1 MRLPRCDSPTVGAC
15 RAVVLRQPQKRN
27 MLLNVH
33 SYNSLCYGTM
43 PIADLVSKAAALGYA
58 VLPLTDMNTTMGAAD
73 FVVECQRK
81 GVRPVLGVEFRNGNE
96 LLYVALAKNNAGFA
110 ELNRFLTQHNLN
122 KQPYPET
129 APDWEQVFVIYP
141 FGKRKTAQLNENE
154 FLGVRFSQLTKLYNC
169 ESFDKLVAMQP
180 VTFADA
186 DDFQLHKCIRTIDEN
201 VLISRLEPAAC
212 AAPDEI
218 LLSPERLKTTFA
230 LYPQLIEH
238 AERILEQCEINLDN
252 SVKNKR
258 TFTGNTYDDLE
269 LLRQKAFEGMLY
281 RYGTANKTAY
291 RRVEKE
297 LDIIERMGFCA
308 YFLIAWEIV
317 QFAIE
322 QGFYHVGRGSGANS
336 VVAYCLKIT
345 DVDPIE
351 LDLYFERFL
360 NPMRSS
366 PPDFDLDFSWR
377 DRDKVI
383 KHIFDQYGAEHVALL
398 GATVTFQESSICRE
412 LGKVFG
418 LPKGEI
424 EQMERNPSAFAQ
436 QSEIGR
442 NILTIAERIHD
453 FPRQRSIHAGGVLI
467 TEQPITDF
475 AALDLPPKGFPT
487 TQYDMY
493 SAEKV
498 GLVKIDILSQRG
510 IAHIREAVEMVERNR
525 GVHIDIHQVNALKED
540 ELVKRQL
547 LKAETCGCFY
557 IESPGMRGL
566 LRKLRCSDYKTLVA
580 ASSIIRPGVAH
591 SGMMREYIHRFHHPE
606 TVDYKHPILKELLAE
621 TYGVMIYQEDVLK
634 VGHYF
639 AGLDLAEADVL
650 RRMMGH
656 KMRDKFE
663 FEQVTKRFFDNCKAK
678 GYPDALVQE
687 LWRQIESFS
696 GYSFSKA
703 HSASYAVESYQ
714 SLYLKSHYPLEF
726 QVAVINNFGGFYQ
739 TWFYFNEARRMGAN
753 IHLPCVN
760 RSSYLTTLNG
770 RTIFM
775 GFVHLQGLEQRFV
788 ERFIAEREARGPFA
802 SLDDFVSRV
811 PFSLEQLILLIR
823 GGAFG
828 FTKKTKA
835 ELLWQAHLNKSQAK
849 KEQPE
854 TLFKL
859 ENQHFE
865 FPDFKTSALQNAYDE
880 IELYGFPV
888 SLTWFDLLKTNF
900 RGELM
905 ACQMLHFVGQRYR
918 MLGKLVTVKNFR
930 TCKGE
935 PMALATFVDAT
946 GEAFDTVLF
955 PQVLKAWPFH
965 GDGVYLLL
973 GKITEEFGQPSLEVE
988 KMGRL
993 DYNTLE

>member
-1 MRLPRCDSPTVGAC
+1 MIA
-15 RAVVLRQPQKRN
+15 
-27 MLLNVH
+27 VH

-43 PIADLVSKAAALGYA
+43 PIADLVGKAAALGYA
-58 VLPLTDMNTTMGAAD
+58 VLTLTDINTTMGTAD
-73 FVVECQRK
+73 FVVECGRK

-141 FGKRKTAQLNENE
+141 FGKRKQNLLKENE

-169 ESFDKLVAMQP
+169 QSFEKLVAMQP
-180 VTFADA
+180 VTFAEA
-186 DDFQLHKCIRTIDEN
+186 DDFQLHQCMRAIDEN
-201 VLISRLEPAAC
+201 VLISRLESNAC

-230 LYPQLIEH
+230 LYPQLIENT
-238 AERILEQCEINLDN
+238 ERILEECEINLDN

-258 TFTGNTYDDLE
+258 TYTGNVYDDRE
-269 LLRQKAFEGMLY
+269 LLRKLAFDGMAY
-281 RYGTANKTAY
+281 RYGLHDKNAY
-291 RRVEKE
+291 RRIEKE

-308 YFLIAWEIV
+308 YFLIAWDIV
-317 QFAIE
+317 KFAIK

-383 KHIFDQYGAEHVALL
+383 QYIFDKYGPDHVALL
-398 GATVTFQESSICRE
+398 GATVTFQDNSLCRE

-424 EQMERNPSAFAQ
+424 DQMERNPTTFAQ

-442 NILTIAERIHD
+442 NILAIAERIRD

-467 TEQPITDF
+467 TEEPITNF

-498 GLVKIDILSQRG
+498 GLIKIDVLSQRG
-510 IAHIREAVEMVERNR
+510 IAHIREAVEMVERSR
-525 GVHIDIHQVNALKED
+525 GVRIDIHQISALKQD
-540 ELVKRQL
+540 ELIKRQL

-591 SGMMREYIHRFHHPE
+591 SGMMREYVNRFHHPE
-606 TVDYKHPILKELLAE
+606 TVDYKHPVLKELLAE

-678 GYPDALVQE
+678 GYPDDLVRE

-739 TWFYFNEARRMGAN
+739 TWFYFNEARRMGAK

-760 RSSYLTTLNG
+760 RSDYLTTLNG

-775 GFVHLQGLEQRFV
+775 GFVHLQGLEQQFV
-788 ERFIAEREARGPFA
+788 ERFLAERAARGPFT
-802 SLDDFVSRV
+802 SLEDFISRV
-811 PFSLEQLILLIR
+811 SFKIEQLVLLIR
-823 GGAFG
+823 SGAFD
-828 FTKKTKA
+828 FTRKPKA
-835 ELLWQAHLNKSQAK
+835 ELLWQAHLNKSDGK

-854 TLFKL
+854 TLFQL

-865 FPDFKTSALQNAYDE
+865 FPDFKTNTLQNAYDE
-880 IELYGFPV
+880 MELYGFPV
-888 SLTWFDLLKTNF
+888 TLTWFDLLKTNF

-905 ACQMLHFVGQRYR
+905 ACQMLNFVGKRYR

-930 TCKGE
+930 TSKGE
-935 PMALATFVDAT
+935 PMALATFIDAT

-955 PQVLKAWPFH
+955 PQVFKNYPFQ

-973 GKITEEFGQPSLEVE
+973 GKVTEEFGQASLQVE
-988 KMGRL
+988 KMERL
-993 DYNTLE
+993 GYKALC

>member
-1 MRLPRCDSPTVGAC
+1 
-15 RAVVLRQPQKRN
+15 

-43 PIADLVSKAAALGYA
+43 PIADLVGKASAMGYS
-58 VLPLTDMNTTMGAAD
+58 VLPLTDINTTMGVAD

-81 GVRPVLGVEFRNGNE
+81 GVRPVAGVDVRNGNE
-96 LLYVALAKNNAGFA
+96 LLYVALAKNNKGFA
-110 ELNRFLTQHNLN
+110 ELNRFLTQHNFS
-122 KQPYPET
+122 KQPYPES
-129 APDWEQVFVIYP
+129 APDWENVFVSYP
-141 FGKRKTAQLNENE
+141 FGKRKSSALKTNE
-154 FLGVRFSQLTKLYNC
+154 FLGVRFSQLTKIYNC
-169 ESFDKLVAMQP
+169 KSFEKMVAMQP
-180 VTFADA
+180 VTFAEEG
-186 DDFQLHKCIRTIDEN
+186 DFELHQCMRAINEN
-201 VLISRLEPAAC
+201 VLISRLEPSSY

-218 LLSPERLKTTFA
+218 LLPAERLKTTFA
-230 LYPQLIEH
+230 LYPQLIEN
-238 AERILEQCEINLDN
+238 AEQLLDQCEINLDGG
-252 SVKNKR
+252 VKSKR
-258 TFTGNTYDDLE
+258 CFTGNAYDDRE
-269 LLRQKAFEGMLY
+269 LLRKLAFDGMSY
-281 RYGTANKTAY
+281 RYGTSNKTVY
-291 RRVEKE
+291 RRIEKE
-297 LDIIERMGFCA
+297 LDIIERMDFCA

-317 QFAIE
+317 QFAMKR
-322 QGFYHVGRGSGANS
+322 GFYHVGRGSGANS

-377 DRDKVI
+377 DRDQVI
-383 KHIFDQYGAEHVALL
+383 AHVFERYGQKNVALL
-398 GATVTFQESSICRE
+398 GATVTFQDNSLCRE

-424 EQMERNPSAFAQ
+424 DQMERNPKEFARQYFIGQ
-436 QSEIGR
+436 Q
-442 NILTIAERIHD
+442 ILSFAERIRD

-467 TEQPITDF
+467 TESPITDY

-493 SAEKV
+493 SAEKI
-498 GLVKIDILSQRG
+498 GLVKMDILSQRG
-510 IAHIREAVEMVERNR
+510 IAHIRDAVEMVERNQ
-525 GVHIDIHQVNALKED
+525 GIQIDIHQVNVLKED

-557 IESPGMRGL
+557 IESPGMRSL

-591 SGMMREYIHRFHHPE
+591 SGMMREYVNRFHHPE
-606 TVDYKHPILKELLAE
+606 SVDYKHPLLKELLSE

-663 FEQVTKRFFDNCKAK
+663 FEIVKQRFFGNCKAK
-678 GYPDALVQE
+678 GYPDDLVCE

-739 TWFYFNEARRMGAN
+739 TWFYFNEARRMGAKV
-753 IHLPCVN
+753 HLPCVN
-760 RSSYLTTLNG
+760 RSSYSTTLKG

-775 GFVHLQGLEQRFV
+775 GFIHLQGLEQHFV
-788 ERFIAEREARGPFA
+788 ERFLAEREANGPFA
-802 SLDDFVSRV
+802 SLEDFMARVS
-811 PFSLEQLILLIR
+811 FTLEQLVLLIR
-823 GGAFG
+823 GGAFN
-828 FTKKTKA
+828 FTKKPQA
-835 ELLWQAHLNKSQAK
+835 ELLWQAHLNKGDGK

-854 TLFKL
+854 TLFQL
-859 ENQHFE
+859 ESQHFE
-865 FPDFKTSALQNAYDE
+865 FPDFRVNALQNAYDE

-888 SLTWFDLLKTNF
+888 SLTWFDLLKTKF

-918 MLGKLVTVKNFR
+918 MLGKLVTIKNFR
-930 TCKGE
+930 TCKGD
-935 PMALATFVDAT
+935 PMALATFIDST
-946 GEAFDTVLF
+946 GEAFDTVHF
-955 PQVLKAWPFH
+955 PQALKNYPFQ

-973 GKITEEFGQPSLEVE
+973 GKVTEEFGQPSLEVE
-988 KMGRL
+988 KMARL
-993 DYNTLE
+993 EYKLLQ

>member
-1 MRLPRCDSPTVGAC
+1 MIYA
-15 RAVVLRQPQKRN
+15 
-27 MLLNVH
+27 H

-43 PIADLVSKAAALGYA
+43 PIADLVGKAAALGYA
-58 VLPLTDMNTTMGAAD
+58 VLPLTDINTTMGAAD
-73 FVVECQRK
+73 FVVECGRK

-96 LLYVALAKNNAGFA
+96 LLYVALAKNNVGFA
-110 ELNRFLTQHNLN
+110 ELNRFLTDHNKS

-141 FGKRKTAQLNENE
+141 FGKRKPAQLKENE

-169 ESFDKLVAMQP
+169 ASFEKLVAMQP
-180 VTFADA
+180 VTFAEA
-186 DDFQLHKCIRTIDEN
+186 DDFQLHQCIRAIDEN

-218 LLSPERLKTTFA
+218 LVSPERLKTTFA
-230 LYPQLIEH
+230 LYPQLIEN

-258 TFTGNTYDDLE
+258 TYTGNVYDDRE
-269 LLRQKAFEGMLY
+269 LLRKLAFDGMAY
-281 RYGTANKTAY
+281 RYGLHNKNAY
-291 RRVEKE
+291 RRIEKE

-308 YFLIAWEIV
+308 YFLIAWDIV
-317 QFAIE
+317 KFAIR

-383 KHIFDQYGAEHVALL
+383 QYIFDKYGTDHVALL
-398 GATVTFQESSICRE
+398 GATVTFQDNSLCRE

-424 EQMERNPSAFAQ
+424 DQMERNPAAFAQ

-442 NILTIAERIHD
+442 NILAIAERIRD

-467 TEQPITDF
+467 TEEPITNF
-475 AALDLPPKGFPT
+475 TALDLPPKGFPT

-498 GLVKIDILSQRG
+498 GLIKIDVLSQRG
-510 IAHIREAVEMVERNR
+510 IAHIREAVEMVERSR
-525 GVHIDIHQVNALKED
+525 GVHIDIHQINVLKQD
-540 ELVKRQL
+540 ELIKQQL

-591 SGMMREYIHRFHHPE
+591 SGMMREYVNRFHHPE
-606 TVDYKHPILKELLAE
+606 TVDYKHPVLKELLAE

-678 GYPDALVQE
+678 GYPDDLVRE

-739 TWFYFNEARRMGAN
+739 TWFYFNEARRMGAK

-760 RSSYLTTLNG
+760 RSDYLTTLNG

-775 GFVHLQGLEQRFV
+775 GFVHLQGLEQGFV
-788 ERFIAEREARGPFA
+788 ERFLSERAARGPFT
-802 SLDDFVSRV
+802 SLEDFVARV
-811 PFSLEQLILLIR
+811 SFKLEQLILLIR

-835 ELLWQAHLNKSQAK
+835 ELLWQAHLSKSDGK

-854 TLFKL
+854 TLFQL

-865 FPDFKTSALQNAYDE
+865 FPDFKTNALQNAYDE
-880 IELYGFPV
+880 MELYGFPV
-888 SLTWFDLLKTNF
+888 SMTWFDLLKTNF

-905 ACQMLHFVGQRYR
+905 ACQMLNFVGQRYR

-930 TCKGE
+930 TCKGD
-935 PMALATFVDAT
+935 PMALATFIDAT

-955 PQVLKAWPFH
+955 PQTLKAWPFQ

-973 GKITEEFGQPSLEVE
+973 GKVTEEFGQATLKVE
-988 KMGRL
+988 KMDKLG
-993 DYNTLE
+993 YKMLE

>member
-1 MRLPRCDSPTVGAC
+1 
-15 RAVVLRQPQKRN
+15 
-27 MLLNVH
+27 
-33 SYNSLCYGTM
+33 M
-43 PIADLVSKAAALGYA
+43 PIADLVDKAAALSYT
-58 VLPLTDMNTTMGAAD
+58 VLPLTDINTTMGAAD

-81 GVRPVLGVEFRNGNE
+81 GIRPVIGVELRNSNE

-110 ELNRFLTQHNLN
+110 ELNRFLTQHNLS
-122 KQPYPET
+122 KQPYPEI
-129 APDWEQVFVIYP
+129 APDWEHVFIIYP
-141 FGKRKTAQLNENE
+141 FGKRKPAQLKENE

-169 ESFDKLVAMQP
+169 TSFEKLVAMQP
-180 VTFADA
+180 VTFANA
-186 DDFQLHKCIRTIDEN
+186 NDFQLHQCMRAIDEN
-201 VLISRLEPAAC
+201 VLISRLDPATC

-230 LYPQLIEH
+230 LYPQLIEN
-238 AERILEQCEINLDN
+238 AEYILEQCEINLDN

-258 TFTGNTYDDLE
+258 TFTGNIYDDLE

-281 RYGTANKTAY
+281 RYGTTNKAAY
-291 RRVEKE
+291 RRIEKE
-297 LDIIERMGFCA
+297 LDIIEKKGFCA
-308 YFLIAWEIV
+308 YFLIAYDIV
-317 QFAIE
+317 QFAIK

-377 DRDKVI
+377 DRDKI
-383 KHIFDQYGAEHVALL
+383 IAYIFKKYGKEHVALL
-398 GATVTFQESSICRE
+398 GATVTFQDNSLCRE

-418 LPKGEI
+418 LPKSEI
-424 EQMERNPSAFAQ
+424 DQMERNPSAFAR

-442 NILTIAERIHD
+442 NILAIAERIRD

-467 TEQPITDF
+467 TEKPITDF

-498 GLVKIDILSQRG
+498 GLIKVDILSQRG
-510 IAHIREAVEMVERNR
+510 IAHIRDAVEMVERNQ
-525 GVHIDIHQVNALKED
+525 GVHIDIHRVNAFKED

-591 SGMMREYIHRFHHPE
+591 SGMMREYVNRFHHPD

-678 GYPDALVQE
+678 GYPDALVHE

-739 TWFYFNEARRMGAN
+739 TWFYFNEARRIGAK

-788 ERFIAEREARGPFA
+788 EHFIAEREDHGPFA
-802 SLDDFVSRV
+802 SLDDFILRV
-811 PFSLEQLILLIR
+811 PFSLEQLVLLIR

-835 ELLWQAHLNKSQAK
+835 ELLWQAHLNKGQAK

-865 FPDFKTSALQNAYDE
+865 FPDFKTNALQNAYDE

-888 SLTWFDLLKTNF
+888 SLTWFDLLKTSF

-905 ACQMLHFVGQRYR
+905 ACQMLNFVGQRYR

-930 TCKGE
+930 TCKGD
-935 PMALATFVDAT
+935 PMALATFIDAT

-955 PQVLKAWPFH
+955 PQVFKNYPFQ

-973 GKITEEFGQPSLEVE
+973 GKVTEEFGQPSLEVE

-993 DYNTLE
+993 EYKTLE

>member
-1 MRLPRCDSPTVGAC
+1 
-15 RAVVLRQPQKRN
+15 
-27 MLLNVH
+27 
-33 SYNSLCYGTM
+33 M

-58 VLPLTDMNTTMGAAD
+58 VLPLTDINTTMGAAD
-73 FVVECQRK
+73 FVVECGRK

-129 APDWEQVFVIYP
+129 APDWENVFVIYP
-141 FGKRKTAQLNENE
+141 FGKRKSAQLKENE
-154 FLGVRFSQLTKLYNC
+154 YLGVRFSQLTRLYNC
-169 ESFDKLVAMQP
+169 DSFEKLVAMQP
-180 VTFADA
+180 VTFAEA
-186 DDFQLHKCIRTIDEN
+186 DDFQLHQCMRAIDGN
-201 VLISRLEPAAC
+201 VLISRLEPDAC

-218 LLSPERLKTTFA
+218 LLSPERLKTTYA
-230 LYPQLIEH
+230 LYPQLIEN
-238 AERILEQCEINLDN
+238 AERILENCEIAIDA

-258 TFTGNTYDDLE
+258 TFTGNVYDDRE
-269 LLRQKAFEGMLY
+269 LLRKLAFDGMFY
-281 RYGTANKTAY
+281 RYGVANKTAY
-291 RRVEKE
+291 RRIEKE

-308 YFLIAWEIV
+308 YFLIAWDIV
-317 QFAIE
+317 RFAMQ

-383 KHIFDQYGAEHVALL
+383 AHIFGKYGAEHVALL
-398 GATVTFQESSICRE
+398 GATVTFQENSLCRE

-424 EQMERNPSAFAQ
+424 DQMERNPEAFAR
-436 QSEIGR
+436 QSELGR
-442 NILTIAERIHD
+442 NILALAERLRD

-467 TEQPITDF
+467 TEEPIANF
-475 AALDLPPKGFPT
+475 SALDLPPKGFPT

-498 GLVKIDILSQRG
+498 GLVKIDVLSQRG
-510 IAHIREAVEMVERNR
+510 IAHIREAVEMVERSR
-525 GVHIDIHQVNALKED
+525 GIRIDIHQINALKQD
-540 ELVKRQL
+540 ELIKRQL

-566 LRKLRCSDYKTLVA
+566 LRKLRCSDYKTLVV

-591 SGMMREYIHRFHHPE
+591 SGMMREYVNRFHHPE

-656 KMRDKFE
+656 KMRDKTE
-663 FEQVTKRFFDNCKAK
+663 FEQVTQRFFDNCKAK
-678 GYPDALVQE
+678 GYPDDLVRE

-739 TWFYFNEARRMGAN
+739 TWFYFNEARRMGAK

-760 RSSYLTTLNG
+760 RSDYLTTLKG
-770 RTIFM
+770 RTVFM
-775 GFVHLQGLEQRFV
+775 GFVHLQGLEQKFV
-788 ERFIAEREARGPFA
+788 EHFIAEREAHGPFA
-802 SLDDFVSRV
+802 SLEDFVARV
-811 PFSLEQLILLIR
+811 SFSLEQLVLLIR

-835 ELLWQAHLNKSQAK
+835 ELLWQAHLNKGEGR

-854 TLFKL
+854 TLFQL
-859 ENQHFE
+859 EHQHFE
-865 FPDFKTSALQNAYDE
+865 FPDFTINALQNAYDE

-905 ACQMLHFVGQRYR
+905 ACQMLNFVGRRYR
-918 MLGKLVTVKNFR
+918 MLGKLVTVKNIR
-930 TCKGE
+930 TCKGD
-935 PMALATFVDAT
+935 PMALATFIDAT

-955 PQVLKAWPFH
+955 PQVLKSHPFQ

-973 GKITEEFGQPSLEVE
+973 GKVTEEFGQASLEVE
-988 KMGRL
+988 KMARL
-993 DYNTLE
+993 GYKTLQ

>member
-1 MRLPRCDSPTVGAC
+1 
-15 RAVVLRQPQKRN
+15 
-27 MLLNVH
+27 
-33 SYNSLCYGTM
+33 M
-43 PIADLVSKAAALGYA
+43 PIAELVTKAAALGYA
-58 VLPLTDMNTTMGAAD
+58 VLPLTDINTTMGAAD
-73 FVVECQRK
+73 FVFDCQKK
-81 GVRPVLGVEFRNGNE
+81 GIRPVVGAEFRNGNE
-96 LLYVALAKNNAGFA
+96 LLYVALAKNDRGFA
-110 ELNRFLTQHNLN
+110 ELNRFLTQHNLT
-122 KQPYPET
+122 KQPFPEI

-141 FGKRKTAQLNENE
+141 FGKRKPNMLKVNE

-169 ESFDKLVAMQP
+169 ESFEKLVAMQP
-180 VTFADA
+180 VTFAEEG
-186 DDFQLHKCIRTIDEN
+186 DFQLHQCMRAIDEN
-201 VLISRLEPAAC
+201 VLISRLEPTSC

-218 LLSPERLKTTFA
+218 LLPVERLKTTFA
-230 LYPQLIEH
+230 LYPQLVEN
-238 AERILEQCEINLDN
+238 AERILDECEITMNAN
-252 SVKNKR
+252 VKNKR
-258 TFTGNTYDDLE
+258 TFMGNVYDDME
-269 LLRQKAFEGMLY
+269 LLRQKAFEGMIY
-281 RYGTANKTAY
+281 RYGTTNKNAY
-291 RRVEKE
+291 RRIEKE

-308 YFLIAWEIV
+308 YFLIASDIV
-317 QFAIE
+317 DYAMS

-383 KHIFDQYGAEHVALL
+383 AYVFEKFGREHVALL
-398 GATVTFQESSICRE
+398 GATVTFQENSLCRE

-418 LPKGEI
+418 LPKSEI
-424 EQMERNPSAFAQ
+424 DQMERNPQAYIC

-442 NILTIAERIHD
+442 NILALAERLRD

-467 TEQPITDF
+467 TESPITDYT
-475 AALDLPPKGFPT
+475 ALDLPPKGFPT

-498 GLVKIDILSQRG
+498 GLIKIDILSQRG
-510 IAHIREAVEMVERNR
+510 IAHIRDAVEMVEHSR
-525 GVHIDIHQVNALKED
+525 GICIDIHQINALKQD
-540 ELVKRQL
+540 DFIRRQL
-547 LKAETCGCFY
+547 LRAETCGCFY
-557 IESPGMRGL
+557 IESPAMRGL
-566 LRKLRCSDYKTLVA
+566 LRKLRCADYKTLVA
-580 ASSIIRPGVAH
+580 ASSIIRPGVAR
-591 SGMMREYIHRFHHPE
+591 SGMMREYINRFHHPE
-606 TVDYKHPILKELLAE
+606 TVDYKHPLLKELLAE

-656 KMRDKFE
+656 KMRDKSE
-663 FEQVTKRFFDNCKAK
+663 FEEVTKRFFDNCKAK
-678 GYPDALVQE
+678 GYPDDLVRE

-739 TWFYFNEARRMGAN
+739 TWFYFNEARRMGAK

-760 RSSYLTTLNG
+760 RSSYLTSLNG

-775 GFVHLQGLEQRFV
+775 GFVHLQGIEQQFV
-788 ERFIAEREARGPFA
+788 ERFIAEREAHGSFTN
-802 SLDDFVSRV
+802 LDNFIARV
-811 PFSLEQLILLIR
+811 PFSLEQLVLLIR
-823 GGAFG
+823 GGAFD

-835 ELLWQAHLNKSQAK
+835 ELLWQAHLNKSEGK

-859 ENQHFE
+859 ENQYFE
-865 FPDFKTSALQNAYDE
+865 FPNFSIDTLQNAYDE

-888 SLTWFDLLKTNF
+888 SLTWFDLLKTKF

-905 ACQMLHFVGQRYR
+905 ACQMLHFVGCHYR
-918 MLGKLVTVKNFR
+918 MLGKLVTVKYVR

-935 PMALATFVDAT
+935 TMALATFVDAT
-946 GEAFDTVLF
+946 GEAFDTVHF
-955 PQVLKAWPFH
+955 PKVLKTWPFQ

-973 GKITEEFGQPSLEVE
+973 GKVTEEFGQPSLEVE
-988 KMGRL
+988 KMERL
-993 DYNTLE
+993 GYKVMQ

>member
-1 MRLPRCDSPTVGAC
+1 M
-15 RAVVLRQPQKRN
+15 
-27 MLLNVH
+27 MLNVH

-43 PIADLVSKAAALGYA
+43 PIPDLVERATALGYRT
-58 VLPLTDMNTTMGAAD
+58 LPLTDINTTMGAVD
-73 FVVECQRK
+73 FVVECQKK
-81 GVRPVLGVEFRNGNE
+81 GVRPVMGVEFRNGKD
-96 LLYVALAKNNAGFA
+96 LLYVALAKNNQGFA
-110 ELNRFLTQHNLN
+110 ELNRCLTQHNIN

-129 APDWEQVFVIYP
+129 APEWENVFVVYS
-141 FGKRKTAQLNENE
+141 FGKRKPTQLKEHE
-154 FLGVRFSQLTKLYNC
+154 FLGVRLSQLTQMFRQDSL
-169 ESFDKLVAMQP
+169 EKLVAMQP
-180 VTFADA
+180 VTFAKA
-186 DDFQLHKCIRTIDEN
+186 DDFQLHQCMCAIDEN
-201 VLISRLEPAAC
+201 VLISRLAPSTC

-218 LLSPERLKTTFA
+218 LLPADRLKTTFA
-230 LYPQLIEH
+230 LYPQLMDN
-238 AERILEQCEINLDN
+238 AQRLLDQCEINLDG
-252 SVKNKR
+252 SVKSKR
-258 TFTGNTYDDLE
+258 TFTDNVFDDRE
-269 LLRQKAFEGMLY
+269 LLRQLAFDGMAY

-291 RRVEKE
+291 RRIEKE

-317 QFAIE
+317 QFAMK

-336 VVAYCLKIT
+336 VVAYCLRIT

-360 NPMRSS
+360 NPKRSS

-377 DRDKVI
+377 ERDQVI
-383 KHIFDQYGAEHVALL
+383 AHLFKRYGQEHVALL
-398 GATVTFQESSICRE
+398 GATVTFQDNSLCRE

-424 EQMERNPSAFAQ
+424 DQMERNPEAFARQ
-436 QSEIGR
+436 NELGHQ
-442 NILTIAERIHD
+442 ILAFAERLRD

-467 TEQPITDF
+467 TENPMTDY

-493 SAEKV
+493 SAEKL
-498 GLVKIDILSQRG
+498 GLDKIDILSQRG
-510 IAHIREAVEMVERNR
+510 IAHIRDAVEMVERSR
-525 GVHIDIHQVNALKED
+525 GIRIDIHQINALKQD
-540 ELVKRQL
+540 ELICRQL

-557 IESPGMRGL
+557 IESPAMRGL

-580 ASSIIRPGVAH
+580 ASSIIRPGVAK
-591 SGMMREYIHRFHHPE
+591 SGMMRAYIDRFHHPE
-606 TVDYKHPILKELLAE
+606 SVDYKHPLLKELLGE

-656 KMRDKFE
+656 KMRDKSE
-663 FEQVTKRFFDNCKAK
+663 FEAVERKFFGNCKAK
-678 GYPDALVQE
+678 GYPDALVGE

-726 QVAVINNFGGFYQ
+726 QVAVINNFGGYYQ
-739 TWFYFNEARRMGAN
+739 TWFYYNEARRMGAR

-760 RSSYLTTLNG
+760 RSHYLTSLDG
-770 RTIFM
+770 RTIYM
-775 GFVHLQGLEQRFV
+775 GFVHLLGLEQQFV
-788 ERFIAEREARGPFA
+788 EQVVAEREARGPYS
-802 SLDDFVSRV
+802 SLEDFIARV
-811 PFSLEQLILLIR
+811 PFSLEQLVLLIR

-835 ELLWQAHLNKSQAK
+835 ELLWQAHLHKSQGR

-854 TLFKL
+854 TLFRL
-859 ENQHFE
+859 ENQQFE
-865 FPDFKTSALQNAYDE
+865 FPEFKTDDLRDAYDE

-888 SLTWFDLLKTNF
+888 SLTWFDLLATSF

-905 ACQMLHFVGQRYR
+905 AAQMLQFVGRRYR
-918 MLGKLVTVKNFR
+918 MLGKLVTVKYVR

-935 PMALATFVDAT
+935 TMALGTFVDAT
-946 GEAFDTVLF
+946 GEAFDTVHF
-955 PQVLKAWPFH
+955 PQALKAWPFQ

-973 GKITEEFGQPSLEVE
+973 GKVTEDFGQPSLEVE
-988 KMGRL
+988 KMAKMPYKPRK
-993 DYNTLE
+993 

>member
-1 MRLPRCDSPTVGAC
+1 
-15 RAVVLRQPQKRN
+15 
-27 MLLNVH
+27 
-33 SYNSLCYGTM
+33 M
-43 PIADLVSKAAALGYA
+43 PIADLVSKAATLGYA
-58 VLPLTDMNTTMGAAD
+58 VLPLTDINTTMGAAD

-81 GVRPVLGVEFRNGNE
+81 GIRPVVGVEFRNGNE
-96 LLYVALAKNNAGFA
+96 LLYVALAKNNVGFA
-110 ELNRFLTQHNLN
+110 ELNHFLTRHNLT
-122 KQPYPET
+122 KQPYPKL

-141 FGKRKTAQLNENE
+141 FGKRKPAQLKENE

-169 ESFDKLVAMQP
+169 ESFEKLVAMQP
-180 VTFADA
+180 VTFAEA
-186 DDFQLHKCIRTIDEN
+186 NDFQLHQCMRAIDEN
-201 VLISRLEPAAC
+201 VLISRLDPATC

-218 LLSPERLKTTFA
+218 LLPAERLKTTYA
-230 LYPQLIEH
+230 LYPQLIENT
-238 AERILEQCEINLDN
+238 ERILEKCEIGIDA

-258 TFTGNTYDDLE
+258 TFTGNVYDDHE
-269 LLRQKAFEGMLY
+269 LLRQLAFNGMAY

-291 RRVEKE
+291 RRIEKE
-297 LDIIERMGFCA
+297 LEIIERMGFCA

-377 DRDKVI
+377 DRDQVI
-383 KHIFDQYGAEHVALL
+383 KHIFEKHGQEHVALL
-398 GATVTFQESSICRE
+398 GATVTFQDNSLCRE

-424 EQMERNPSAFAQ
+424 DQMERHPEAFAQ
-436 QSEIGR
+436 QSELGR
-442 NILTIAERIHD
+442 NILTLAERLRD

-467 TEQPITDF
+467 TEKPITDF

-510 IAHIREAVEMVERNR
+510 IAHIRDAVEMVERNR
-525 GVHIDIHQVNALKED
+525 GIRIDIHQINALKQD
-540 ELVKRQL
+540 ELIRRQL

-557 IESPGMRGL
+557 IESPAMRGL

-591 SGMMREYIHRFHHPE
+591 SGMMREYIKRFHHPD
-606 TVDYKHPILKELLAE
+606 TVDYKHPILKELLSE

-739 TWFYFNEARRMGAN
+739 TWFYFNEARRMGAK

-760 RSSYLTTLNG
+760 RSSHLTTLNG

-775 GFVHLQGLEQRFV
+775 GFVHLQGLEQQFV
-788 ERFIAEREARGPFA
+788 ERFLAEREARGPFK
-802 SLDDFVSRV
+802 SLEDFISRV
-811 PFSLEQLILLIR
+811 PFTLEQLILLIR
-823 GGAFG
+823 GGAFN
-828 FTKKTKA
+828 FTKKSKA
-835 ELLWQAHLNKSQAK
+835 ELLWQAHLNKNEGK

-854 TLFKL
+854 TLFQL
-859 ENQHFE
+859 ESQHFE
-865 FPDFKTSALQNAYDE
+865 FPDFTTNALQSAYDE

-888 SLTWFDLLKTNF
+888 TLTWFDLLKTNF

-905 ACQMLHFVGQRYR
+905 ACQMLHFVGKRYR
-918 MLGKLVTVKNFR
+918 MLGKLVTVKYVR

-935 PMALATFVDAT
+935 TMALATFVDAT
-946 GEAFDTVLF
+946 GEAFDTVHF
-955 PQVLKAWPFH
+955 PQVLKAWPFQ
-965 GDGVYLLL
+965 GDGMYLLL
-973 GKITEEFGQPSLEVE
+973 GKVTEEFGQPSLEVE

-993 DYNTLE
+993 GLKTLE

>member
-1 MRLPRCDSPTVGAC
+1 
-15 RAVVLRQPQKRN
+15 
-27 MLLNVH
+27 MLLDIH

-43 PIADLVSKAAALGYA
+43 PIADLVGKAAALGYA
-58 VLPLTDMNTTMGAAD
+58 VLPLTDINTTMGAAD
-73 FVVECQRK
+73 FVVECGRK
-81 GVRPVLGVEFRNGNE
+81 GVRPVLGVEFRNDNE
-96 LLYVALAKNNAGFA
+96 LLYVVLAKNNAGFA

-141 FGKRKTAQLNENE
+141 FGKRKPNLLKENE

-169 ESFDKLVAMQP
+169 QSFEKLVAMQP
-180 VTFADA
+180 VTFAEA
-186 DDFQLHKCIRTIDEN
+186 DDFQLHQSLRAIDEN

-212 AAPDEI
+212 AAEDEI
-218 LLSPERLKTTFA
+218 LLSPERQKTTFA
-230 LYPQLIEH
+230 LYPQLIEN
-238 AERILEQCEINLDN
+238 AEHILDECEINLDN

-258 TFTGNTYDDLE
+258 TYTGNVYDDRE
-269 LLRQKAFEGMLY
+269 LLRKLTFDGMAY
-281 RYGTANKTAY
+281 RYGLHDKNAY
-291 RRVEKE
+291 RRIEKE

-308 YFLIAWEIV
+308 YFLIAWDIV
-317 QFAIE
+317 RFAIR

-383 KHIFDQYGAEHVALL
+383 QYIFDKYGSDHVALL
-398 GATVTFQESSICRE
+398 GATVTFQDNSLCRE

-424 EQMERNPSAFAQ
+424 DQMEHNPTAFAQ
-436 QSEIGR
+436 QSAIGR
-442 NILTIAERIHD
+442 NILAISERIRD

-467 TEQPITDF
+467 TEEPITNF

-493 SAEKV
+493 SAEKL
-498 GLVKIDILSQRG
+498 GFEKIDILSQRG
-510 IAHIREAVEMVERNR
+510 IAHIREAVEMVERSR
-525 GVHIDIHQVNALKED
+525 GVHIDIHQINTLKQD
-540 ELVKRQL
+540 ELIKRQL

-591 SGMMREYIHRFHHPE
+591 SGMMREYVHRFHHPD
-606 TVDYKHPILKELLAE
+606 TVDYKHPVLKELLAE

-656 KMRDKFE
+656 KMRDKTE

-678 GYPDALVQE
+678 GYPDDLVRE

-739 TWFYFNEARRMGAN
+739 TWFYFNEARRMGAK
-753 IHLPCVN
+753 IHLTCVN
-760 RSSYLTTLNG
+760 RSDYLTTLNG

-775 GFVHLQGLEQRFV
+775 GFVHLQGLEQQFV
-788 ERFIAEREARGPFA
+788 ERFLAERAARGPYT
-802 SLDDFVSRV
+802 SLEDFVTRV
-811 PFSLEQLILLIR
+811 SFKIEQLVLLIR
-823 GGAFG
+823 GGAFD

-835 ELLWQAHLNKSQAK
+835 ELLWQAHLSKSDGK

-854 TLFKL
+854 TLFQL

-865 FPDFKTSALQNAYDE
+865 FPDFKTNALQNAYDE
-880 IELYGFPV
+880 MELYGFPV

-905 ACQMLHFVGQRYR
+905 ACQMMNFVGKRYR

-930 TCKGE
+930 TSKGE
-935 PMALATFVDAT
+935 PMALATFIDAT

-955 PQVLKAWPFH
+955 PQVFKNYPFQ
-965 GDGVYLLL
+965 GDGIYLLL
-973 GKITEEFGQPSLEVE
+973 GKVTEEVGQPSLEVE
-988 KMGRL
+988 KMARL
-993 DYNTLE
+993 GYKTLQ

>member
-1 MRLPRCDSPTVGAC
+1 MIA
-15 RAVVLRQPQKRN
+15 
-27 MLLNVH
+27 VH

-43 PIADLVSKAAALGYA
+43 PIADLVSKAAALGYT
-58 VLPLTDMNTTMGAAD
+58 VLPLTDINTTMGAAD
-73 FVVECQRK
+73 FVVECGRK

-96 LLYVALAKNNAGFA
+96 LLYVALAKNNTGFA
-110 ELNRFLTQHNLN
+110 ELNRFLTDHNKS

-141 FGKRKTAQLNENE
+141 FGKRKLNLLKENE

-169 ESFDKLVAMQP
+169 PSFEKLVAMQP
-180 VTFADA
+180 VTFAEA
-186 DDFQLHKCIRTIDEN
+186 DDFQLHQCMRAIDEN

-230 LYPQLIEH
+230 LYPQLIEN
-238 AERILEQCEINLDN
+238 AERILDECEINLDN

-258 TFTGNTYDDLE
+258 TYTGNVYDDRE
-269 LLRQKAFEGMLY
+269 LLRKLAFDGMAY
-281 RYGTANKTAY
+281 RYGLHDKNAY
-291 RRVEKE
+291 RRIEKE

-308 YFLIAWEIV
+308 YFLIAWDIV
-317 QFAIE
+317 KFAIK
-322 QGFYHVGRGSGANS
+322 QGLYHVGRGSGANS

-383 KHIFDQYGAEHVALL
+383 QYIFDKYGSDHVALL
-398 GATVTFQESSICRE
+398 GATVTFQDNSLCRE

-424 EQMERNPSAFAQ
+424 DQMERNPTTFAQ

-442 NILTIAERIHD
+442 NILAIAERIRD

-467 TEQPITDF
+467 TEEPITNF
-475 AALDLPPKGFPT
+475 AALDLPPKGFST

-498 GLVKIDILSQRG
+498 GLIKIDVLSQRG
-510 IAHIREAVEMVERNR
+510 IAHIREAVEMVERSR
-525 GVHIDIHQVNALKED
+525 GVRIDIHQINALKQD
-540 ELVKRQL
+540 ELIKRQL

-591 SGMMREYIHRFHHPE
+591 SGMMREYVNRFHHPD
-606 TVDYKHPILKELLAE
+606 TVDYKHPVLKELLAE

-663 FEQVTKRFFDNCKAK
+663 FEQVTKRFFDNCKTK
-678 GYPDALVQE
+678 GYPDDLVCE

-726 QVAVINNFGGFYQ
+726 QVTVINNFGGFYQ
-739 TWFYFNEARRMGAN
+739 TWFYFNEARRMGAK

-760 RSSYLTTLNG
+760 RSDYLTTLNG

-775 GFVHLQGLEQRFV
+775 GFVHLQGLEQQFV
-788 ERFIAEREARGPFA
+788 ERFLAERAARGPFT
-802 SLDDFVSRV
+802 SLEDFVTRV
-811 PFSLEQLILLIR
+811 SFKLEQLILLIR

-835 ELLWQAHLNKSQAK
+835 ELLWQAHLNKSEGK

-854 TLFKL
+854 TLFQL

-865 FPDFKTSALQNAYDE
+865 FPDFKTNALQNAYDE
-880 IELYGFPV
+880 MELYGFPV

-905 ACQMLHFVGQRYR
+905 ACQMLNFVGQRYR

-935 PMALATFVDAT
+935 PMALATFIDAT

-955 PQVLKAWPFH
+955 PQVFKNYPFQ

-973 GKITEEFGQPSLEVE
+973 GKVTEEFGQASLQVE
-988 KMGRL
+988 KMARL
-993 DYNTLE
+993 GYKTLQ

>member
-1 MRLPRCDSPTVGAC
+1 MIA
-15 RAVVLRQPQKRN
+15 
-27 MLLNVH
+27 VH
-33 SYNSLCYGTM
+33 SYNSLCYGTI
-43 PIADLVSKAAALGYA
+43 PIADLVSRAAAMGYTT
-58 VLPLTDMNTTMGAAD
+58 LPLTDINTTMGTAD
-73 FVVECQRK
+73 FVTECQRK
-81 GVRPVLGVEFRNGNE
+81 GVRPVIGVEVRNGNE

-110 ELNRFLTQHNLN
+110 EINRFLTQHNLN

-141 FGKRKTAQLNENE
+141 FGKRHQNALKANE

-169 ESFDKLVAMQP
+169 KSFDKLVAMQP
-180 VTFADA
+180 VTFLEEAD
-186 DDFQLHKCIRTIDEN
+186 FRLHQCMRAIDKN

-218 LLSPERLKTTFA
+218 LLPPERLKTTYA
-230 LYPQLIEH
+230 LYPQLIEN
-238 AERILEQCEINLDN
+238 AEAILEKCEISIDA
-252 SVKNKR
+252 SVKNKQ
-258 TFTGNTYDDLE
+258 TFTGNVYDDRE
-269 LLRQKAFEGMLY
+269 LLRKLAFDGMMY
-281 RYGTANKTAY
+281 RYGATNKEAY
-291 RRVEKE
+291 RRIEKE

-308 YFLIAWEIV
+308 YFLIAWDIV
-317 QFAIE
+317 RFAMS

-360 NPMRSS
+360 NPKRSS

-377 DRDKVI
+377 DRDRIYDYLFK
-383 KHIFDQYGAEHVALL
+383 KYGSDHVALL
-398 GATVTFQESSICRE
+398 GATVTFQANSLCRE

-424 EQMERNPSAFAQ
+424 DQMERNPTEFARYSSLGQ
-436 QSEIGR
+436 E
-442 NILTIAERIHD
+442 ILTLADRLRD

-467 TEQPITDF
+467 TERPITDF

-493 SAEKV
+493 SAEKL
-498 GLVKIDILSQRG
+498 GFEKIDILSQRG
-510 IAHIREAVEMVERNR
+510 IAHIRDAVEMVERNR
-525 GVHIDIHQVNALKED
+525 GVRIDIHQVNALKED
-540 ELVKRQL
+540 EQIKRQL

-557 IESPGMRGL
+557 IESPAMRGL

-580 ASSIIRPGVAH
+580 ASSIIRPGVAK
-591 SGMMREYIHRFHHPE
+591 SGMMREYINRFHHPE
-606 TVDYKHPILKELLAE
+606 TVDYKHPVLKELLAD

-656 KMRDKFE
+656 KMRDKTE
-663 FEQVTKRFFDNCKAK
+663 FEEVKSHFFANCKAK
-678 GYPDALVQE
+678 GYPDDLVNE

-726 QVAVINNFGGFYQ
+726 QVAVINNFGGFYP
-739 TWFYFNEARRMGAN
+739 TWFYFNEARRMGAKV
-753 IHLPCVN
+753 HLPCVN
-760 RSSYLTTLNG
+760 RSDYLTTLNG

-775 GFVHLQGLEQRFV
+775 GFVHLQGIEQQFV
-788 ERFIAEREARGPFA
+788 ERFVAEREANGPFA
-802 SLDDFVSRV
+802 DFDDFVARV
-811 PFSLEQLILLIR
+811 PFSVEQLLLLIR
-823 GGAFG
+823 GGAFD
-828 FTKKTKA
+828 FTRKTKA
-835 ELLWQAHLNKSQAK
+835 ELLWRAHLSKSEGK

-854 TLFKL
+854 TLFRL

-865 FPDFKTSALQNAYDE
+865 FPDFKTNALQNAYDE

-888 SLTWFDLLKTNF
+888 SMTWFDMLQTKF

-905 ACQMLHFVGQRYR
+905 ACQMLHFVGQHYR
-918 MLGKLVTVKNFR
+918 MVGKLVTVKYVR

-935 PMALATFVDAT
+935 TMAMGTFVDAT
-946 GEAFDTVLF
+946 GEAFDTVHF
-955 PQVLKAWPFH
+955 PQALKAWPFQ

-973 GKITEEFGQPSLEVE
+973 GKVTEEFGQPTLEVE
-988 KMGRL
+988 KMARL
-993 DYNTLE
+993 GYKNLE

>member
-1 MRLPRCDSPTVGAC
+1 MIA
-15 RAVVLRQPQKRN
+15 
-27 MLLNVH
+27 VH
-33 SYNSLCYGTM
+33 SYNSLCYGTI
-43 PIADLVSKAAALGYA
+43 PIADLVNKAAALGYT
-58 VLPLTDMNTTMGAAD
+58 VMPLTDINTTMGTAD
-73 FVVECQRK
+73 FMVECQRK
-81 GVRPVLGVEFRNGNE
+81 GLRPVLGVEFRNGNE

-110 ELNRFLTQHNLN
+110 ELNRFLTQHNLS
-122 KQPYPET
+122 KQPYPEI
-129 APDWEQVFVIYP
+129 APNWEQVFVIYP
-141 FGKRKTAQLNENE
+141 LGKRKPAQLKENE

-180 VTFADA
+180 VTFAEA
-186 DDFQLHKCIRTIDEN
+186 DDFQLHQCIRAIDEN

-281 RYGTANKTAY
+281 RYGTSNKTAY
-291 RRVEKE
+291 RRIEKE

-308 YFLIAWEIV
+308 YFLIASDIV

-398 GATVTFQESSICRE
+398 GATVTFQENSIYRE

-424 EQMERNPSAFAQ
+424 EQMERNPATFAQ

-442 NILTIAERIHD
+442 NILAMAERIRD

-467 TEQPITDF
+467 TEEPITNF

-498 GLVKIDILSQRG
+498 GLIKVDILSQRG
-510 IAHIREAVEMVERNR
+510 IAHIRDAVEMVERNR

-591 SGMMREYIHRFHHPE
+591 SGMMREYVHRFHHPE

-739 TWFYFNEARRMGAN
+739 TWFYFNEARRMGAK

-760 RSSYLTTLNG
+760 RSNYPTTLNG

-788 ERFIAEREARGPFA
+788 EHFIAERKAHGPFA
-802 SLDDFVSRV
+802 SLDDFISRV
-811 PFSLEQLILLIR
+811 PFSLEQLVLLIR

-835 ELLWQAHLNKSQAK
+835 ELLWQAHLNKGQAK

-865 FPDFKTSALQNAYDE
+865 FPDFKTNALQNAYDE

-905 ACQMLHFVGQRYR
+905 ACQMLNFVGQRYR

-930 TCKGE
+930 TCKGD

-955 PQVLKAWPFH
+955 PQVFKAWPFQ

-973 GKITEEFGQPSLEVE
+973 GKVTEEFGHPSLEVE
-988 KMGRL
+988 KMKRL
-993 DYNTLE
+993 EYKVL

>member
-1 MRLPRCDSPTVGAC
+1 
-15 RAVVLRQPQKRN
+15 VLIV
-27 MLLNVH
+27 VH

-58 VLPLTDMNTTMGAAD
+58 ALPLTDINTTMGAAD
-73 FVVECQRK
+73 FVVECQKK
-81 GVRPVLGVEFRNGNE
+81 GVRPVVGVEFRNGNE

-110 ELNRFLTQHNLN
+110 ELNRFLTQHNFN
-122 KQPYPET
+122 KQPYPEI
-129 APDWEQVFVIYP
+129 APDWEHVFVVYP
-141 FGKRKTAQLNENE
+141 FGKRKPNALKTNE
-154 FLGVRFSQLTKLYNC
+154 FLGVRFSQLTKMYNC
-169 ESFDKLVAMQP
+169 KSFEKMVAMQP
-180 VTFADA
+180 VTFAEK
-186 DDFQLHKCIRTIDEN
+186 DDLELHQCMRAIDDN

-218 LLSPERLKTTFA
+218 FLPAERLKTTFA
-230 LYPQLIEH
+230 LYPQLIEN
-238 AERILEQCEINLDN
+238 AEHILNACEINLDN
-252 SVKNKR
+252 SVKSKR
-258 TFTGNTYDDLE
+258 CFTDNVYDDLE
-269 LLRQKAFEGMLY
+269 LLRQKAFEGMFY
-281 RYGTANKTAY
+281 RYGTTNKKAY
-291 RRVEKE
+291 RRIEKE

-308 YFLIAWEIV
+308 YFLIASDIV
-317 QFAIE
+317 DFAMK

-360 NPMRSS
+360 NPKRSS

-383 KHIFDQYGAEHVALL
+383 AYIFEKYGREHVALL
-398 GATVTFQESSICRE
+398 GATVTFQDNSLCRE
-412 LGKVFG
+412 LGKIFG

-424 EQMERNPSAFAQ
+424 DQMERNPKEFAQ
-436 QSEIGR
+436 QYFIGQQ
-442 NILTIAERIHD
+442 ILSFAERLHD

-467 TEQPITDF
+467 TENPITDF

-498 GLVKIDILSQRG
+498 GLDKMDILSQRG
-510 IAHIREAVEMVERNR
+510 IAHIRDAVEMVERNR
-525 GVHIDIHQVNALKED
+525 GVRIDIHQINSLKQD
-540 ELVKRQL
+540 ELIRRQL

-557 IESPGMRGL
+557 IESPAMRGL
-566 LRKLRCSDYKTLVA
+566 LRKLCCSDYKTLVA
-580 ASSIIRPGVAH
+580 ASSIIRPGVAK
-591 SGMMREYIHRFHHPE
+591 SGMMREYVNRFHHPE

-656 KMRDKFE
+656 KMRDKSE
-663 FEQVTKRFFDNCKAK
+663 FEEVKQRFFDNCKAK
-678 GYPDALVQE
+678 GYPDDLVLE

-739 TWFYFNEARRMGAN
+739 TWFYFNEARRMGAK

-775 GFVHLQGLEQRFV
+775 GFVHLQGLEQHFV
-788 ERFIAEREARGPFA
+788 EHFLAEREARGPFA
-802 SLDDFVSRV
+802 SLKDFMARV
-811 PFSLEQLILLIR
+811 PFTLEQLVLLIR
-823 GGAFG
+823 GGAFD
-828 FTKKTKA
+828 FTKKPKA
-835 ELLWQAHLNKSQAK
+835 ELLWQAHLNKSDGK

-854 TLFKL
+854 TLFQM

-865 FPDFKTSALQNAYDE
+865 FPDFSINALQNAYDE

-888 SLTWFDLLKTNF
+888 TLSWFDLLKTKF

-905 ACQMLHFVGQRYR
+905 ACQMLNFVGSHYR
-918 MLGKLVTVKNFR
+918 MLGKLVTVKYVR
-930 TCKGE
+930 TCKGDQ
-935 PMALATFVDAT
+935 MALGTFVDVT
-946 GEAFDTVLF
+946 GEAFDTVHF
-955 PQVLKAWPFH
+955 PQVLKAWPFQ

-973 GKITEEFGQPSLEVE
+973 GKVTEEFGQPSLEVE
-988 KMGRL
+988 KMSRL
-993 DYNTLE
+993 GYKVLQ

>member
-1 MRLPRCDSPTVGAC
+1 
-15 RAVVLRQPQKRN
+15 
-27 MLLNVH
+27 
-33 SYNSLCYGTM
+33 M
-43 PIADLVSKAAALGYA
+43 PIAELVTKAAALGYA
-58 VLPLTDMNTTMGAAD
+58 VLPLTDINTTMGAAD
-73 FVVECQRK
+73 FVFDCQKK
-81 GVRPVLGVEFRNGNE
+81 GIRPVVGAEFRNGNE
-96 LLYVALAKNNAGFA
+96 LLYVALAKNDRGFA
-110 ELNRFLTQHNLN
+110 ELNRFLTQHNLT
-122 KQPYPET
+122 KQPFPEI

-141 FGKRKTAQLNENE
+141 FGKRKPNVLKVNE

-169 ESFDKLVAMQP
+169 ESFEKLVAMQP
-180 VTFADA
+180 VTFAEEG
-186 DDFQLHKCIRTIDEN
+186 DFQLHQCMRAIDEN
-201 VLISRLEPAAC
+201 VLISRLEPTSC

-218 LLSPERLKTTFA
+218 LLPVERLKTTFA
-230 LYPQLIEH
+230 LYPQLVEN
-238 AERILEQCEINLDN
+238 AERILDECEITMNA

-258 TFTGNTYDDLE
+258 TFMGNVYDDME
-269 LLRQKAFEGMLY
+269 LLRQKAFEGMIY
-281 RYGTANKTAY
+281 RYGTTNKNAY
-291 RRVEKE
+291 RRIEKE

-308 YFLIAWEIV
+308 YFLIASDIV
-317 QFAIE
+317 DYAMS

-383 KHIFDQYGAEHVALL
+383 AYVFEKFGREHVALL
-398 GATVTFQESSICRE
+398 GATVTFQENSLCRE

-418 LPKGEI
+418 LPKSEI
-424 EQMERNPSAFAQ
+424 DQMERNPQAYIC

-442 NILTIAERIHD
+442 NILALAERLRD

-467 TEQPITDF
+467 TESPITDYT
-475 AALDLPPKGFPT
+475 ALDLPPKGFPT

-498 GLVKIDILSQRG
+498 GLIKIDILSQRG
-510 IAHIREAVEMVERNR
+510 IAHIRDAVEMVEHSR
-525 GVHIDIHQVNALKED
+525 GICIDIHQINALKQD
-540 ELVKRQL
+540 DLIRRQL
-547 LKAETCGCFY
+547 LRAETCGCFY
-557 IESPGMRGL
+557 IESPAMRGL
-566 LRKLRCSDYKTLVA
+566 LRKLRCADYKTLVA
-580 ASSIIRPGVAH
+580 ASSIIRPGVAR
-591 SGMMREYIHRFHHPE
+591 SGMMREYINRFHHPE
-606 TVDYKHPILKELLAE
+606 TVDYKHPLLKELLAE

-656 KMRDKFE
+656 KMRDKSE
-663 FEQVTKRFFDNCKAK
+663 FEEVTKHFFDNCRAK
-678 GYPDALVQE
+678 GYPDDLVRE

-739 TWFYFNEARRMGAN
+739 TWFYFNEARRMGAK

-760 RSSYLTTLNG
+760 RSSYLTSLNG

-775 GFVHLQGLEQRFV
+775 GFVHLQGIEQQFV
-788 ERFIAEREARGPFA
+788 ERFIAEREARGPFTN
-802 SLDDFVSRV
+802 LDNFIARV
-811 PFSLEQLILLIR
+811 PFSLEQLVLLIR
-823 GGAFG
+823 GGAFN

-835 ELLWQAHLNKSQAK
+835 ELLWQAHLNKSEGK

-859 ENQHFE
+859 ENQYFE
-865 FPDFKTSALQNAYDE
+865 FPNFSIDTLQNAYDE

-888 SLTWFDLLKTNF
+888 SLTWFDLLKTKF

-905 ACQMLHFVGQRYR
+905 ACQMLHFVGCHYR
-918 MLGKLVTVKNFR
+918 MLGKLVTVKYVR

-935 PMALATFVDAT
+935 TMALATFVDAT
-946 GEAFDTVLF
+946 GEAFDTVHF
-955 PQVLKAWPFH
+955 PKVLKTWPFQ

-973 GKITEEFGQPSLEVE
+973 GKVTEEFGQPSLEVE
-988 KMGRL
+988 KMERL
-993 DYNTLE
+993 GYKVMQ

>member
-1 MRLPRCDSPTVGAC
+1 
-15 RAVVLRQPQKRN
+15 
-27 MLLNVH
+27 
-33 SYNSLCYGTM
+33 M
-43 PIADLVSKAAALGYA
+43 PIAELVTKAAVLGYA
-58 VLPLTDMNTTMGAAD
+58 VLPLTDINTTMGAAD
-73 FVVECQRK
+73 FVFDCQKK
-81 GVRPVLGVEFRNGNE
+81 GIRPVVGAEFRNGNE
-96 LLYVALAKNNAGFA
+96 LLYVALAKNDRGFA
-110 ELNRFLTQHNLN
+110 ELNRFLTQHNLT
-122 KQPYPET
+122 KQPFPEI

-141 FGKRKTAQLNENE
+141 FGKRKPNMLKVNE
-154 FLGVRFSQLTKLYNC
+154 FLGVRFSKLTKLYNC
-169 ESFDKLVAMQP
+169 ESFEKLVAMQP
-180 VTFADA
+180 VTFAEEG
-186 DDFQLHKCIRTIDEN
+186 DFQLHQCMRAIDEN
-201 VLISRLEPAAC
+201 VLISRLEPTSC

-218 LLSPERLKTTFA
+218 LLPVERLKTTFA
-230 LYPQLIEH
+230 LYPQLVEN
-238 AERILEQCEINLDN
+238 AERILDECEITMNA

-258 TFTGNTYDDLE
+258 TFMGNVYDDMG
-269 LLRQKAFEGMLY
+269 LLRQKAFEGMIY
-281 RYGTANKTAY
+281 RYGTTNKNAY
-291 RRVEKE
+291 RRIEKE

-308 YFLIAWEIV
+308 YFLIASDIV
-317 QFAIE
+317 DYAMS

-383 KHIFDQYGAEHVALL
+383 AYVFEKFGREHVALL
-398 GATVTFQESSICRE
+398 GATVTFQENSLCRE

-418 LPKGEI
+418 LPKSEI
-424 EQMERNPSAFAQ
+424 DQMERNPQAYIC

-442 NILTIAERIHD
+442 NILALAERLRD

-467 TEQPITDF
+467 TESPITDYT
-475 AALDLPPKGFPT
+475 ALDLPPKGFPT

-498 GLVKIDILSQRG
+498 GLIKIDILSQRG
-510 IAHIREAVEMVERNR
+510 IAHIRDAVEMVEHSR
-525 GVHIDIHQVNALKED
+525 GICIDIHQINALKQD
-540 ELVKRQL
+540 DLIRRQL
-547 LKAETCGCFY
+547 LRAETCGCFY
-557 IESPGMRGL
+557 IESPAMRGL
-566 LRKLRCSDYKTLVA
+566 LRKLRCADYKTLVA
-580 ASSIIRPGVAH
+580 ASSIIRPGVAR
-591 SGMMREYIHRFHHPE
+591 SGMMREYINRFHHPE
-606 TVDYKHPILKELLAE
+606 TVDYKHPLLKELLAE

-656 KMRDKFE
+656 KMRDKSE
-663 FEQVTKRFFDNCKAK
+663 FEEVTKRFFDNCKAK
-678 GYPDALVQE
+678 GYPDDLVRE

-739 TWFYFNEARRMGAN
+739 TWFYFNEARRMGAK

-760 RSSYLTTLNG
+760 RSSYLTSLNG

-775 GFVHLQGLEQRFV
+775 GFVHLQGIEQQFV
-788 ERFIAEREARGPFA
+788 ERFIAEREAHGPFTN
-802 SLDDFVSRV
+802 LDNFIARV
-811 PFSLEQLILLIR
+811 PFSLEQLVLLIR
-823 GGAFG
+823 GGAFD

-835 ELLWQAHLNKSQAK
+835 ELLWQAHLNKSEGK

-859 ENQHFE
+859 ENQYFE
-865 FPDFKTSALQNAYDE
+865 FPNFSIDTLQNAYDE

-888 SLTWFDLLKTNF
+888 SLTWFDLLKTKF

-905 ACQMLHFVGQRYR
+905 ACQMLHFVGCHYR
-918 MLGKLVTVKNFR
+918 MLGKLVTVKYVR

-935 PMALATFVDAT
+935 TMALATFVDAT
-946 GEAFDTVLF
+946 GEAFDTVHF
-955 PQVLKAWPFH
+955 PKVLKTWPFQ

-973 GKITEEFGQPSLEVE
+973 GKVTEEFGQPSLEVE
-988 KMGRL
+988 KMERL
-993 DYNTLE
+993 GYKVMQ

>member
-1 MRLPRCDSPTVGAC
+1 
-15 RAVVLRQPQKRN
+15 
-27 MLLNVH
+27 
-33 SYNSLCYGTM
+33 M
-43 PIADLVSKAAALGYA
+43 PIAELVTKAAALGYA
-58 VLPLTDMNTTMGAAD
+58 VLPLTDINTTMGAAD
-73 FVVECQRK
+73 FVFDCQKK
-81 GVRPVLGVEFRNGNE
+81 GIRPVVGAEFRNGNE
-96 LLYVALAKNNAGFA
+96 LLYVALAKNDRGFA
-110 ELNRFLTQHNLN
+110 ELNRFLTQHNLT
-122 KQPYPET
+122 KQPFPEI

-141 FGKRKTAQLNENE
+141 FGKRKPNMLKVNE

-169 ESFDKLVAMQP
+169 ESFEKLVAMQP
-180 VTFADA
+180 VTFAEEG
-186 DDFQLHKCIRTIDEN
+186 DFQLHQCMRAIDEN
-201 VLISRLEPAAC
+201 VLISRLEPTSC

-218 LLSPERLKTTFA
+218 LLPVERLKTTFA
-230 LYPQLIEH
+230 LYPQLVEN
-238 AERILEQCEINLDN
+238 AERILDECEITMNA

-258 TFTGNTYDDLE
+258 TFMGNVYDDME
-269 LLRQKAFEGMLY
+269 LLRQKAFEGMIY
-281 RYGTANKTAY
+281 RYGTTNKNAY
-291 RRVEKE
+291 RRIEKE

-308 YFLIAWEIV
+308 YFLIASDIV
-317 QFAIE
+317 DYAMS

-383 KHIFDQYGAEHVALL
+383 AYVFEKFGREHVALL
-398 GATVTFQESSICRE
+398 GATVTFQENSLCRE

-418 LPKGEI
+418 LPKSEI
-424 EQMERNPSAFAQ
+424 DQMERNPQAYIC

-442 NILTIAERIHD
+442 NILALAERLRD

-467 TEQPITDF
+467 TESPITDYT
-475 AALDLPPKGFPT
+475 ALDLPPKGFPT

-498 GLVKIDILSQRG
+498 GLIKIDILSQRG
-510 IAHIREAVEMVERNR
+510 IAHIRDAVEMVEHSR
-525 GVHIDIHQVNALKED
+525 GICIDIHQINALKQD
-540 ELVKRQL
+540 DLIRRQL
-547 LKAETCGCFY
+547 LRAETCGCFY
-557 IESPGMRGL
+557 IESPAMRGL
-566 LRKLRCSDYKTLVA
+566 LRKLRCADYKTLVA
-580 ASSIIRPGVAH
+580 ASSIIRPGVAR
-591 SGMMREYIHRFHHPE
+591 SGMMREYINRFHHPE
-606 TVDYKHPILKELLAE
+606 TVDYKHPLLKELLAE

-656 KMRDKFE
+656 KMRDKSE
-663 FEQVTKRFFDNCKAK
+663 FEEVTKRFFDNCKAK
-678 GYPDALVQE
+678 GYPDDLVRE

-739 TWFYFNEARRMGAN
+739 TWFYFNEARRMGAK

-760 RSSYLTTLNG
+760 RSSYLTSLNG

-775 GFVHLQGLEQRFV
+775 GFVHLQGIEQQFV
-788 ERFIAEREARGPFA
+788 ERFIAEREAHGPFTN
-802 SLDDFVSRV
+802 LDNFIARV
-811 PFSLEQLILLIR
+811 PFSLEQLVLLIR
-823 GGAFG
+823 GGAFD

-835 ELLWQAHLNKSQAK
+835 ELLWQAHLNKSEGK

-859 ENQHFE
+859 ENQYFE
-865 FPDFKTSALQNAYDE
+865 FPNFSIDTLQNAYDE

-888 SLTWFDLLKTNF
+888 SLTWFDLLKTKF

-905 ACQMLHFVGQRYR
+905 ACQMLHFVGCHYR
-918 MLGKLVTVKNFR
+918 MLGKLVTVKYVR

-935 PMALATFVDAT
+935 TMALATFVDAT
-946 GEAFDTVLF
+946 GEAFDTVHF
-955 PQVLKAWPFH
+955 PKVLKTWPFQ

-973 GKITEEFGQPSLEVE
+973 GKVTEEFGQPSLEVE
-988 KMGRL
+988 KMERL
-993 DYNTLE
+993 GYKVMQ

>member
-1 MRLPRCDSPTVGAC
+1 
-15 RAVVLRQPQKRN
+15 
-27 MLLNVH
+27 
-33 SYNSLCYGTM
+33 M
-43 PIADLVSKAAALGYA
+43 PIAELVTKAAALGYA
-58 VLPLTDMNTTMGAAD
+58 VLPLTDINTTMGAAD
-73 FVVECQRK
+73 FVFDCQKK
-81 GVRPVLGVEFRNGNE
+81 GIRPVVGAEFRNGNE
-96 LLYVALAKNNAGFA
+96 LLYVALAKNDRGFA
-110 ELNRFLTQHNLN
+110 ELNRFLTQHNLT
-122 KQPYPET
+122 KQPFPEI

-141 FGKRKTAQLNENE
+141 FGKRKPNMLKVNE

-169 ESFDKLVAMQP
+169 ESFEKLVAMQP
-180 VTFADA
+180 VTFAEEG
-186 DDFQLHKCIRTIDEN
+186 DFQLHQCMRAIDEN
-201 VLISRLEPAAC
+201 VLISRLEPTSC

-218 LLSPERLKTTFA
+218 LLPVERLKTTFA
-230 LYPQLIEH
+230 LYPQLVEN
-238 AERILEQCEINLDN
+238 AERILDECEITMNAN
-252 SVKNKR
+252 VKNKR
-258 TFTGNTYDDLE
+258 TFMGNVYDDME
-269 LLRQKAFEGMLY
+269 LLRQKAFEGMIY
-281 RYGTANKTAY
+281 RYGTTNKNAY
-291 RRVEKE
+291 RRIEKE

-308 YFLIAWEIV
+308 YFLIASDIV
-317 QFAIE
+317 DYAMS

-383 KHIFDQYGAEHVALL
+383 AYVFEKFGREHVALL
-398 GATVTFQESSICRE
+398 GATVTFQENSLCRE

-418 LPKGEI
+418 LPKSEI
-424 EQMERNPSAFAQ
+424 DQMERNPQAYIC

-442 NILTIAERIHD
+442 NILALAERLRD

-467 TEQPITDF
+467 TESPITDYT
-475 AALDLPPKGFPT
+475 ALDLPPKGFPT

-498 GLVKIDILSQRG
+498 GLIKIDILSQRG
-510 IAHIREAVEMVERNR
+510 IAHIRDAVEMVEHSR
-525 GVHIDIHQVNALKED
+525 GICIDIHQINALKQD
-540 ELVKRQL
+540 DFIRRQL
-547 LKAETCGCFY
+547 LRAETCGCFY
-557 IESPGMRGL
+557 IESPAMRGL
-566 LRKLRCSDYKTLVA
+566 LRKLRCADYKTLVA
-580 ASSIIRPGVAH
+580 ASSIIRPGVAR
-591 SGMMREYIHRFHHPE
+591 SGMMREYINRFHHPE
-606 TVDYKHPILKELLAE
+606 TVDYKHPLLKELLAE

-656 KMRDKFE
+656 KMRDKSE
-663 FEQVTKRFFDNCKAK
+663 FEEVTKRFFDNCKAK
-678 GYPDALVQE
+678 GYPDDLVRE

-739 TWFYFNEARRMGAN
+739 TWFYFNEARRMGAK

-760 RSSYLTTLNG
+760 RSSYLTSLNG

-775 GFVHLQGLEQRFV
+775 GFVHLQGIEQQFV
-788 ERFIAEREARGPFA
+788 ERFIAEREAHGSFTN
-802 SLDDFVSRV
+802 LDNFIARV
-811 PFSLEQLILLIR
+811 PFSLEQLVLLIR
-823 GGAFG
+823 GGAFD

-835 ELLWQAHLNKSQAK
+835 ELLWQAHLNKSEGK

-859 ENQHFE
+859 ENQYFE
-865 FPDFKTSALQNAYDE
+865 FPNFSIDTLQNAYDE

-888 SLTWFDLLKTNF
+888 SLTWFDLLKTKF

-905 ACQMLHFVGQRYR
+905 ACQMLHFVGCHYR
-918 MLGKLVTVKNFR
+918 MLGKLVTIKYVR

-935 PMALATFVDAT
+935 TMALATFVDAT
-946 GEAFDTVLF
+946 GEAFDTVHF
-955 PQVLKAWPFH
+955 PKVLKTWPFQ

-973 GKITEEFGQPSLEVE
+973 GKVTEEFGQPSLEVE
-988 KMGRL
+988 KMERL
-993 DYNTLE
+993 GYKVMQ

>member
-1 MRLPRCDSPTVGAC
+1 MS
-15 RAVVLRQPQKRN
+15 
-27 MLLNVH
+27 
-33 SYNSLCYGTM
+33 
-43 PIADLVSKAAALGYA
+43 IADLVRKAAAMGYV
-58 VLPLTDMNTTMGAAD
+58 VLPLTDINTTMGAAD
-73 FVVECQRK
+73 FVVECSRK

-110 ELNRFLTQHNLN
+110 ELNRFLTDHNKS
-122 KQPYPET
+122 KQPYPEK
-129 APDWEQVFVIYP
+129 APNWEQVFVIYP
-141 FGKRKTAQLNENE
+141 FGKRKPNLLKENE

-169 ESFDKLVAMQP
+169 ESFEKLVAMQP
-180 VTFADA
+180 VTFAGA
-186 DDFQLHKCIRTIDEN
+186 DDFQLHQCMRAIDEN

-212 AAPDEI
+212 AAEDEI
-218 LLSPERLKTTFA
+218 LLPLEKLKTTFV
-230 LYPQLIEH
+230 LYPQLIEN
-238 AERILEQCEINLDN
+238 AERILEECEINLDN

-258 TFTGNTYDDLE
+258 TYTGNVYDDRE
-269 LLRQKAFEGMLY
+269 LLRKLAFDGMAY
-281 RYGTANKTAY
+281 RYGLHDKNAY
-291 RRVEKE
+291 RRIEKE

-308 YFLIAWEIV
+308 YFLIAWDIV
-317 QFAIE
+317 KFAIK

-383 KHIFDQYGAEHVALL
+383 QYIFDKYGSDHVALL
-398 GATVTFQESSICRE
+398 GATVTFQDNSLCRE

-424 EQMERNPSAFAQ
+424 DQMEHNPAAFAQ

-442 NILTIAERIHD
+442 NILAIAERIRD

-467 TEQPITDF
+467 TEEPITNF

-498 GLVKIDILSQRG
+498 GLIKIDVLSQRG
-510 IAHIREAVEMVERNR
+510 IAHIREAVEMVERSR
-525 GVHIDIHQVNALKED
+525 GVHIDIHQINALKQD
-540 ELVKRQL
+540 ESIKRQL

-591 SGMMREYIHRFHHPE
+591 SGMMREYINRFHHPD
-606 TVDYKHPILKELLAE
+606 TVDYKHPVLKELLAE

-656 KMRDKFE
+656 KMRDKTE
-663 FEQVTKRFFDNCKAK
+663 FEQVTQRFFDNCKAK
-678 GYPDALVQE
+678 GYPDDLVRE

-739 TWFYFNEARRMGAN
+739 TWFYFNEARRMGAK
-753 IHLPCVN
+753 IHLPCIN
-760 RSSYLTTLNG
+760 RSDYLTTLNG

-775 GFVHLQGLEQRFV
+775 GFVHLQGLEQQFV
-788 ERFIAEREARGPFA
+788 ERFLTERAARGPFA
-802 SLDDFVSRV
+802 SLEDFISRV
-811 PFSLEQLILLIR
+811 SFKIEQLVLLIR
-823 GGAFG
+823 GGAFD
-828 FTKKTKA
+828 FTRKPKA

-865 FPDFKTSALQNAYDE
+865 FPDFKTNALQNAYDE
-880 IELYGFPV
+880 MELYGFPV

-905 ACQMLHFVGQRYR
+905 ACQMLNFVGQRYR

-935 PMALATFVDAT
+935 PMALATFIDAT

-955 PQVLKAWPFH
+955 PQVFKNYPFQ

-973 GKITEEFGQPSLEVE
+973 GKVTEEFGQASLQVE
-988 KMGRL
+988 KMERL
-993 DYNTLE
+993 GYKTLE

>member
-1 MRLPRCDSPTVGAC
+1 
-15 RAVVLRQPQKRN
+15 

-43 PIADLVSKAAALGYA
+43 PIVDLVSKAAAMGYA
-58 VLPLTDMNTTMGAAD
+58 VLPLTDINTTMGVAD
-73 FVVECQRK
+73 FVFECHKK
-81 GVRPVLGVEFRNGNE
+81 GVRPVVGVEFRNGNE

-110 ELNRFLTQHNLN
+110 ELNRFLTQHNFT
-122 KQPYPET
+122 KQLYPEL
-129 APDWEQVFVIYP
+129 APEWEQVFVVYP
-141 FGKRKTAQLNENE
+141 FGKRRQNQLRANE
-154 FLGVRFSQLTKLYNC
+154 FLGVRLSQLTKMFAC

-180 VTFADA
+180 VSFAEEA
-186 DDFQLHKCIRTIDEN
+186 DFELHQCMRAIDEN
-201 VLISRLEPAAC
+201 VLISRLEPKTC

-218 LLSPERLKTTFA
+218 LLPAERLKASFA
-230 LYPQLIEH
+230 LYPQLIEN
-238 AERILEQCEINLDN
+238 AEHILEQCEISLDQ
-252 SVKNKR
+252 SVKSKR
-258 TFTGNTYDDLE
+258 CFTGNVYDDRE
-269 LLRQKAFEGMLY
+269 LLHKLAFDGMLY
-281 RYGTANKTAY
+281 RYGKANKTAY

-317 QFAIE
+317 QFAMK

-377 DRDKVI
+377 DRDKI
-383 KHIFDQYGAEHVALL
+383 IAHIFEKYGQEHVALL
-398 GATVTFQESSICRE
+398 GATVTFQDNSLCRE

-424 EQMERNPSAFAQ
+424 DQMEHNPKEFAQ
-436 QSEIGR
+436 QYFIGQQ
-442 NILTIAERIHD
+442 ILSFAERLRD

-467 TEQPITDF
+467 TENPITDYT
-475 AALDLPPKGFPT
+475 AIDMPPKGFPT

-493 SAEKV
+493 SAEKL
-498 GLVKIDILSQRG
+498 GLDKMDILSQRG
-510 IAHIREAVEMVERNR
+510 IAHIRDAVEMVERSH
-525 GVHIDIHQVNALKED
+525 GVHIDIHQINALKED
-540 ELVKRQL
+540 ELIRRQL
-547 LKAETCGCFY
+547 FKAETCGCFY
-557 IESPGMRGL
+557 IESPAMRGL
-566 LRKLRCSDYKTLVA
+566 LRKLHCSDYKTLVA
-580 ASSIIRPGVAH
+580 ASSIIRPGVAR
-591 SGMMREYIHRFHHPE
+591 SGMMREYVKRFHHPE
-606 TVDYKHPILKELLAE
+606 EVDYKHPLLKKLLAE

-634 VGHYF
+634 VGHCF

-656 KMRDKFE
+656 KMRDKSE
-663 FEQVTKRFFDNCKAK
+663 FEEVSKRFFDNCKAK
-678 GYPDALVQE
+678 GYPDDLVRE

-739 TWFYFNEARRMGAN
+739 TWFYFNEARRMGAKV
-753 IHLPCVN
+753 HLPCVN
-760 RSSYLTTLNG
+760 RSSYLTLLNG
-770 RTIFM
+770 RTVFM
-775 GFVHLQGLEQRFV
+775 GFVHLQGLEQHFV
-788 ERFIAEREARGPFA
+788 ERFLAEREARGPYANFE
-802 SLDDFVSRV
+802 DFMARV
-811 PFSLEQLILLIR
+811 PFELEQLVLLIR
-823 GGAFG
+823 GGAFN
-828 FTKKTKA
+828 FTKKPKA
-835 ELLWQAHLNKSQAK
+835 ELLWQAHLNKRQGK
-849 KEQPE
+849 KQQSE
-854 TLFKL
+854 TLFQL

-865 FPDFKTSALQNAYDE
+865 FPDFTTNFLQNAYDE

-888 SLTWFDLLKTNF
+888 SLTWFDLLQTHF

-905 ACQMLHFVGQRYR
+905 ASQMLHFVGSRYR
-918 MLGKLVTVKNFR
+918 MLGKLVTVKYVR

-935 PMALATFVDAT
+935 RMALGTFIDCN
-946 GEAFDTVLF
+946 GEAFDTVHF
-955 PQVLKAWPFH
+955 PSVLKTYPFQ

-973 GKITEEFGQPSLEVE
+973 GRITEEFGQPSLEVE
-988 KMGRL
+988 KMARL
-993 DYNTLE
+993 GYVPNPGAGD

>member
-1 MRLPRCDSPTVGAC
+1 
-15 RAVVLRQPQKRN
+15 

-43 PIADLVSKAAALGYA
+43 PIADLVAKAATMGYS
-58 VLPLTDMNTTMGAAD
+58 VLPLTDINTTMGIAD

-81 GVRPVLGVEFRNGNE
+81 GIRPVVGVEMRNGNE
-96 LLYVALAKNNAGFA
+96 PLYVALAQNNKGFA
-110 ELNRFLTQHNLN
+110 ELNRFLTQHNLT
-122 KQPYPET
+122 KQPYPEL
-129 APDWEQVFVIYP
+129 APEWDHVFVIYP
-141 FGKRKTAQLNENE
+141 FGKRRQSQLKANEY
-154 FLGVRFSQLTKLYNC
+154 LGVRFSQLTKMFAC

-180 VTFADA
+180 VTFAEEA
-186 DDFQLHKCIRTIDEN
+186 DFELHQCMRAIEGN

-218 LLSPERLKTTFA
+218 LLPVERLKATYA
-230 LYPQLIEH
+230 LYPQLLEN
-238 AERILEQCEINLDN
+238 AEYILEKCEIGIDV

-258 TFTGNTYDDLE
+258 TFTGNVYDDRE
-269 LLRQKAFEGMLY
+269 LLRKLAYDGMAY
-281 RYGTANKTAY
+281 RYGTADKNAY
-291 RRVEKE
+291 RRIEKE

-308 YFLIAWEIV
+308 YFLIAWDIV
-317 QFAIE
+317 RFAMK

-360 NPMRSS
+360 NPKRSS

-377 DRDKVI
+377 DRDQVI
-383 KHIFDQYGAEHVALL
+383 AHIFEKYGTEHVALL
-398 GATVTFQESSICRE
+398 GATVTFQSNSLCRE

-424 EQMERNPSAFAQ
+424 DQMERNPEAFAR
-436 QSEIGR
+436 QSELGR
-442 NILTIAERIHD
+442 RILALAERLRD

-467 TEQPITDF
+467 TEEAITDY

-510 IAHIREAVEMVERNR
+510 IAHIRDAVEMVERSR
-525 GVHIDIHQVNALKED
+525 GIRIDIHQINALKQD
-540 ELVKRQL
+540 ELIRRQL

-557 IESPGMRGL
+557 IESPAMRGL

-580 ASSIIRPGVAH
+580 ASSIIRPGVAR

-606 TVDYKHPILKELLAE
+606 TVDYKHPLLKELLAE

-656 KMRDKFE
+656 KMRDKSE
-663 FEQVTKRFFDNCKAK
+663 FEAVARRYFDNCKAK
-678 GYPDALVQE
+678 GYPDGLVQE

-739 TWFYFNEARRMGAN
+739 TWFYFNEARRMGAK

-760 RSSYLTTLNG
+760 RSDYLTTLNG

-775 GFVHLQGLEQRFV
+775 GFVHLQGIEQQFV
-788 ERFIAEREARGPFA
+788 ERFVAERKARGPFA
-802 SLDDFVSRV
+802 SLEDFVARV
-811 PFSLEQLILLIR
+811 PFTLEQLVLLIR

-828 FTKKTKA
+828 FTRKPKA
-835 ELLWQAHLNKSQAK
+835 ELLWQAHLNKSQGR

-854 TLFKL
+854 TLFQL
-859 ENQHFE
+859 ESQRFE
-865 FPDFKTSALQNAYDE
+865 FPDFTTNALQNAYDE

-888 SLTWFDLLKTNF
+888 SLTWFDLLKTKF

-905 ACQMLHFVGQRYR
+905 ASQMLHFVGKHYR
-918 MLGKLVTVKNFR
+918 MLGKLVTVKYVR

-935 PMALATFVDAT
+935 TMALGTFVDVT
-946 GEAFDTVLF
+946 GEAFDTVHF
-955 PQVLKAWPFH
+955 PPTLKAWPFQ
-965 GDGVYLLL
+965 GDGIYLLL
-973 GKITEEFGQPSLEVE
+973 GKVTEEFGQPSLEVE
-988 KMGRL
+988 KMDRL
-993 DYNTLE
+993 GYKSLES

>member
-1 MRLPRCDSPTVGAC
+1 
-15 RAVVLRQPQKRN
+15 

-43 PIADLVSKAAALGYA
+43 PIADLVDRAAALGYA
-58 VLPLTDMNTTMGAAD
+58 VLPLTDINTTMGAAD
-73 FVVECQRK
+73 FVVECHRK
-81 GVRPVLGVEFRNGNE
+81 GIRPVLGVEFRNGNE
-96 LLYVALAKNNAGFA
+96 LLYVALAKNNVGFA
-110 ELNRFLTQHNLN
+110 ELNCFLTDYNKN
-122 KQPYPET
+122 KQLYPET
-129 APDWEQVFVIYP
+129 APEWEQVFVIYP
-141 FGKRKTAQLNENE
+141 FGKRKLNLLRENE

-169 ESFDKLVAMQP
+169 ASFEKLVAMQP
-180 VTFADA
+180 VTFTEA
-186 DDFQLHKCIRTIDEN
+186 DDFRLHQCMRAIDEN
-201 VLISRLEPAAC
+201 VLISRLEPATC

-218 LLSPERLKTTFA
+218 LLPPERVKTTFA
-230 LYPQLIEH
+230 LYPQLIENVEH
-238 AERILEQCEINLDN
+238 VLDECEINLDN
-252 SVKNKR
+252 SVKNKH
-258 TFTGNTYDDLE
+258 TFTGNGYDDLE

-281 RYGTANKTAY
+281 RYGTRNKNAY
-291 RRVEKE
+291 RRIEKE

-308 YFLIAWEIV
+308 YFLVAWDIV
-317 QFAIE
+317 QFAIK

-383 KHIFDQYGAEHVALL
+383 RYIFDKYGFDHVALL
-398 GATVTFQESSICRE
+398 GATVTFQDNSLCRE

-418 LPKGEI
+418 LPKNEI
-424 EQMERNPSAFAQ
+424 DQMERSPAAFAQ

-442 NILTIAERIHD
+442 NILAIAERIRD
-453 FPRQRSIHAGGVLI
+453 FPRQRSIHAGGILI
-467 TEQPITDF
+467 TERPITDF

-498 GLVKIDILSQRG
+498 GLVKMDILSQRG
-510 IAHIREAVEMVERNR
+510 IAHIRDAVEMVERSR
-525 GVHIDIHQVNALKED
+525 GVHIDIHQINALKQD
-540 ELVKRQL
+540 ELIRRQL

-591 SGMMREYIHRFHHPE
+591 SGMMREYINRFHHPD

-678 GYPDALVQE
+678 GYPDDLVRE

-739 TWFYFNEARRMGAN
+739 TWFYFNEARRMGAKV
-753 IHLPCVN
+753 HLPCVN
-760 RSSYLTTLNG
+760 HSDYLTTLNG

-775 GFVHLQGLEQRFV
+775 GFVHLQGLEQYFV
-788 ERFIAEREARGPFA
+788 ERFLAERASHGLFA
-802 SLDDFVSRV
+802 SLEDFIARV
-811 PFSLEQLILLIR
+811 PFSLEQLVLLIR
-823 GGAFG
+823 GGAFS
-828 FTKKTKA
+828 FTKKPRA
-835 ELLWQAHLNKSQAK
+835 ELLWQAYLGKSDGK

-859 ENQHFE
+859 ENQYFE
-865 FPDFKTSALQNAYDE
+865 FPDLKTNALQNAYDE

-905 ACQMLHFVGQRYR
+905 ACQMLNFVGQRYR

-930 TCKGE
+930 TCKGD

-946 GEAFDTVLF
+946 GEAFDTVHF
-955 PQVLKAWPFH
+955 PQSLKSWPFK

-973 GKITEEFGQPSLEVE
+973 DKVTEEFGQPSLEVE
-988 KMGRL
+988 KMDRL
-993 DYNTLE
+993 GYKARQ

>member
-1 MRLPRCDSPTVGAC
+1 M
-15 RAVVLRQPQKRN
+15 
-27 MLLNVH
+27 MLNVH

-43 PIADLVSKAAALGYA
+43 PIPDLVERATALGYRT
-58 VLPLTDMNTTMGAAD
+58 LPLTDINTTMGAVD
-73 FVVECQRK
+73 FVVECQKK
-81 GVRPVLGVEFRNGNE
+81 GVRPVIGVEFRNGKD
-96 LLYVALAKNNAGFA
+96 LLYVALAKNNQGFA
-110 ELNRFLTQHNLN
+110 ELNRCLTQHNIN

-129 APDWEQVFVIYP
+129 APEWENVFVVYS
-141 FGKRKTAQLNENE
+141 FGKRKPTQLKEHE
-154 FLGVRFSQLTKLYNC
+154 FLGVRLSQLTQMFRQDSL
-169 ESFDKLVAMQP
+169 EKLVAMQP
-180 VTFADA
+180 VTFAKA
-186 DDFQLHKCIRTIDEN
+186 DDFQLHQCMCAIDEN
-201 VLISRLEPAAC
+201 VLISRLAPSTC

-218 LLSPERLKTTFA
+218 LLPADRLKTTFA
-230 LYPQLIEH
+230 LYPQLMDN
-238 AERILEQCEINLDN
+238 AQRLLDQCEINLDG
-252 SVKNKR
+252 SVKSKR
-258 TFTGNTYDDLE
+258 TFTDNVFDDRE
-269 LLRQKAFEGMLY
+269 LLRQLAFDGMAY

-291 RRVEKE
+291 RRIEKE

-317 QFAIE
+317 QFAMK

-336 VVAYCLKIT
+336 VVAYCLRIT

-360 NPMRSS
+360 NPKRSS

-377 DRDKVI
+377 ERDQVI
-383 KHIFDQYGAEHVALL
+383 AHLFKRYGQEHVALL
-398 GATVTFQESSICRE
+398 GATVTFQDNSLCRE

-424 EQMERNPSAFAQ
+424 DQMERNPEAFARQ
-436 QSEIGR
+436 NELGHQ
-442 NILTIAERIHD
+442 ILAFAERLRD

-467 TEQPITDF
+467 TENPMTDY

-493 SAEKV
+493 SAEKL
-498 GLVKIDILSQRG
+498 GLDKIDILSQRG
-510 IAHIREAVEMVERNR
+510 IAHIRDAVEMVERSR
-525 GVHIDIHQVNALKED
+525 GIRIDIHQINALKQD
-540 ELVKRQL
+540 ELICRQL

-557 IESPGMRGL
+557 IESPAMRGL

-580 ASSIIRPGVAH
+580 ASSIIRPGVAK
-591 SGMMREYIHRFHHPE
+591 SGMMRAYIDRFHHPE
-606 TVDYKHPILKELLAE
+606 SVDYKHPLLKELLGE

-656 KMRDKFE
+656 KMRDKSE
-663 FEQVTKRFFDNCKAK
+663 FEAVERKFFGNCKAK
-678 GYPDALVQE
+678 GYPDALVGE

-726 QVAVINNFGGFYQ
+726 QVAVINNFGGYYQ
-739 TWFYFNEARRMGAN
+739 TWFYYNEARRMGAR

-760 RSSYLTTLNG
+760 RSRYLTSLDG
-770 RTIFM
+770 RTIYM
-775 GFVHLQGLEQRFV
+775 GFVHLLGLEQQFV
-788 ERFIAEREARGPFA
+788 EQVVAEREARGPYS
-802 SLDDFVSRV
+802 SLEDFIARV
-811 PFSLEQLILLIR
+811 PFSLEQLVLLIR

-835 ELLWQAHLNKSQAK
+835 ELLWQAHLHKSQGR

-854 TLFKL
+854 TLFRL
-859 ENQHFE
+859 ENQQFE
-865 FPDFKTSALQNAYDE
+865 FPEFKTDVLRDAYDE

-888 SLTWFDLLKTNF
+888 SLTWFDLLATSF

-905 ACQMLHFVGQRYR
+905 AAQMLQFVGRRYR
-918 MLGKLVTVKNFR
+918 MLGKLVTVKYVR

-935 PMALATFVDAT
+935 TMALGTFVDAT
-946 GEAFDTVLF
+946 GEAFDTVHF
-955 PQVLKAWPFH
+955 PQALKAWPFQ

-973 GKITEEFGQPSLEVE
+973 GKVTEDFGQPSLEVE
-988 KMGRL
+988 KMAKMPYKPRK
-993 DYNTLE
+993 